1 MIELSTKV
9 EEIPKIGPVYQ
20 KKLKKFGIKTVQD
33 LLYYFPARYDDF
45 SNIIPINQV
54 KAGNDACIQGKII
67 EIESSNTFKR
77 GMDIT
82 EVIIQDDTGEIKA
95 LWFNQP
101 YLAKS
106 LKDDDYICLA
116 GKVSLSKHGIY
127 LNNPAHERFYPT
139 PNTQNP
145 TPNLTHTGRIIPVYN
160 ETRGLTSRW
169 LRYIIKPLLIAF
181 SSQIP
186 EILPAEIDRKS
197 VV

>member
-45 SNIIPINQV
+45 SNIIPINKI
-54 KAGNDACIQGKII
+54 KAGNDVCIQGKIV
-67 EIESSNTFKR
+67 EIESTNTFKR
-77 GMDIT
+77 GIDIT
-82 EVIIQDDTGEIKA
+82 EIVIQDDTGEIKA

-106 LKDDDYICLA
+106 LKEDDYICLA

-127 LNNPAHERFYPT
+127 LSNPAHERMNEF
-139 PNTQNP
+139 TQN
-145 TPNLTHTGRIIPVYN
+145 RS
-160 ETRGLTSRW
+160 GLPR
-169 LRYIIKPLLIAF
+169 LISF
-181 SSQIP
+181 GSQ
-186 EILPAEIDRKS
+186 
-197 VV
+197 